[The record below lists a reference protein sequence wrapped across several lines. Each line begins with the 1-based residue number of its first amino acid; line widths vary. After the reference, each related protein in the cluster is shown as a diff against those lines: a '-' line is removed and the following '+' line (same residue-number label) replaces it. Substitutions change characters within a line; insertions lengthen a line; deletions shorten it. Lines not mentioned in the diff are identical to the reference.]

1 MGALAVLLWAQGV
14 SADDLASSSQS
25 VLREDA
31 AADAE
36 PAPLP
41 RRWYGWQIM
50 LVDAA
55 SITAFVVGVQTEGS
69 TGTALWASGLGAYLV
84 GGPFVHVANDRHE
97 HSDDSVGLR
106 LGLPLGGAFAGGLVG
121 AAVINCDGD
130 GLCRGLAYAF
140 GGGIGI
146 IVGAATAMTVDSAVL
161 AYKPLRP
168 ERARTPLTVAPNL
181 ALTSQGAFTG
191 LSGTF

>member
-31 AADAE
+31 AAEAE

-55 SITAFVVGVQTEGS
+55 SITAFVVGVQTEDS

-106 LGLPLGGAFAGGLVG
+106 LGLPLGGAFVGGLVARRSSTVMAMG
-121 AAVINCDGD
+121 SVAGWPMRSAAG
-130 GLCRGLAYAF
+130 
-140 GGGIGI
+140 
-146 IVGAATAMTVDSAVL
+146 SVL
-161 AYKPLRP
+161 SSVPRP
-168 ERARTPLTVAPNL
+168 
-181 ALTSQGAFTG
+181 Q
-191 LSGTF
+191 